1 MDEVAARADRGA
13 AKGGLTE
20 RPRSVCPVDGFTSAN
35 AQTVS
40 GREYHGAVTE
50 QFVALELRRRAHRT
64 PPTLHERDDKGGLE
78 VDIIAE
84 IPDGQLVA
92 IEVESWQSVTNQSWS
107 AIERFRTTHKDRKIT
122 GVFPVFVDSD

>member
-20 RPRSVCPVDGFTSAN
+20 IDPGLYCPVDGFTSAN

-92 IEVESWQSVTNQSWS
+92 IESGEL
-107 AIERFRTTHKDRKIT
+107 AECRE
-122 GVFPVFVDSD
+122 PVLVGH